1 MHGEDKKECYAGQR
15 VAINLSNVKKKEI
28 KRGCVLAPLNSMKNT
43 DLLDVKLNVLDSSV
57 RILTNHTRLH
67 FFTGTSEVLC
77 RAVLLDKE
85 EIGPGKAVMYSS
97 VWRKKL
103 L

>member
-43 DLLDVKLNVLDSSV
+43 DLLDVKLNAVSYTHLMV
-57 RILTNHTRLH
+57 RRH
-67 FFTGTSEVLC
+67 
-77 RAVLLDKE
+77 
-85 EIGPGKAVMYSS
+85 
-97 VWRKKL
+97 
-103 L
+103 

>member
-1 MHGEDKKECYAGQR
+1 
-15 VAINLSNVKKKEI
+15 
-28 KRGCVLAPLNSMKNT
+28 MKNT

-85 EIGPGKAVMYSS
+85 EIGPEKAVMYSF
-97 VWRKKL
+97 VWKKKL
-103 L
+103 R